1 VAAALATDPRGVE
14 TATADLAEAL
24 TASVDALEARV
35 AAGEAV
41 DSALAGLDAAAAL
54 FRTHA
59 LALAADPTRL
69 AHTSRLC
76 LAARS
81 LAAKRPS
88 GEWGPRFE
96 RAWAE
101 TREATRRANA
111 RVGLGALGLWGVE
124 DEGARGR
131 EGEAQPRGV
140 EIEIEIGPGKRW
152 DAAAENAYVEPIPP
166 PR

>member
-1 VAAALATDPRGVE
+1 MFTLSRTAPATTTTAANR
-14 TATADLAEAL
+14 
-24 TASVDALEARV
+24 R
-35 AAGEAV
+35 
-41 DSALAGLDAAAAL
+41 
-54 FRTHA
+54 
-59 LALAADPTRL
+59 
-69 AHTSRLC
+69 TSR
-76 LAARS
+76 RGKS
-81 LAAKRPS
+81 SSRTIVAAKRPS

-101 TREATRRANA
+101 AREATRRANA
-111 RVGLGALGLWGVE
+111 MVGLGALGLWGVE
-124 DEGARGR
+124 DEGARAG